1 MNDFGQMVGMMRRG
15 QSRGNAIPQDM
26 MEDPAFVA
34 DFIKLIAKRG
44 GDWRSILSPTASDRQ
59 VGSHEF
65 AQAPMRPGPQG
76 QSFSENM
83 AMVPRVWKSAPD
95 HEAAVLSYITPT
107 EMQMLRDADIYGSN
121 INERMHYGPGKVPSL
136 QGDGPG
142 GGGGGAGD
150 SGGGDG
156 PSGGA
161 GGGTGSDGDPGGTD
175 TGGGGGGKGGSTGGS
190 DPHGMGG
197 FGEGAIGGPN
207 VGGAPGH
214 QGGSAGSVG
223 GPGGGAGSPS
233 SGGDMDPFG
242 MGQFGEIG
250 AGGPNRGAAPGHQ
263 GIGGFQGVNSLGNN
277 AEGISGADQGGF
289 IGGEKR
295 SIGIDNFAS
304 AVLDVLGMR
313 DPEKLSHDA
322 VAKGVLGMGLGTLV
336 TSIPTL
342 AEKMEMERDPE
353 TGEDDGPGV
362 GGDNGPGNSSQGG
375 PPRPP
380 QAQGPKPFTRPQ
392 ERGGPSFLSLHPA
405 MSNLQRRA
413 AIATFATQ
421 GMDNRYRDND
431 TKDYWRNLI
440 ERALITD
447 TGDLAE
453 FGNVLP
459 IELQY
464 IQQVLGKGSP
474 NSTQSLLEA
483 IAAS

>member
-1 MNDFGQMVGMMRRG
+1 
-15 QSRGNAIPQDM
+15 
-26 MEDPAFVA
+26 
-34 DFIKLIAKRG
+34 
-44 GDWRSILSPTASDRQ
+44 
-59 VGSHEF
+59 
-65 AQAPMRPGPQG
+65 
-76 QSFSENM
+76 
-83 AMVPRVWKSAPD
+83 VWKSAPD

-322 VAKGVLGMGLGTLV
+322 VAKGVLGFGLGTLV
-336 TSIPTL
+336 SSIPSF
-342 AEKMEMERDPE
+342 AEDKLGLTRDP
-353 TGEDDGPGV
+353 PGQSEGGGTS
-362 GGDNGPGNSSQGG
+362 GGDNGPGGPAGG
-375 PPRPP
+375 PPGPPQLPP
-380 QAQGPKPFTRPQ
+380 QAGPKFARPQ
-392 ERGGPSFLSLHPA
+392 ERPGPTFLNFHPA

-413 AIATFATQ
+413 QIATFATQ

-459 IELQY
+459 IELNYLNQ
-464 IQQVLGKGSP
+464 IWGKTPS
-474 NSTQSLLEA
+474 NTQSLLEA